1 MGLAAYPV
9 AAGHRQLLV
18 VLAVGAAA
26 CVLAAVGL
34 VFRWWFVV
42 AWGFA
47 LFGAEYA
54 VFLRLRP
61 DAVDARAPL
70 VAAGLLVA
78 AELAFGAVASEGGR
92 YERSLVLAEAVTLAG
107 AAFVIVLTGG
117 FLLVVAGTV
126 NAGVGLEAVGAFAA
140 VCALAVLVRIAR
152 RRPGSRLSRS

>member
-1 MGLAAYPV
+1 V
-9 AAGHRQLLV
+9 AAGHRQVAV
-18 VLAVGAAA
+18 VLAIGAAA
-26 CVLAAVGL
+26 CGLTAAGL
-34 VFRWWFVV
+34 VFRWWLVV

-78 AELAFGAVASEGGR
+78 AELAFGALAAEGGR
-92 YERSLVLAEAVTLAG
+92 YERSLVVAEGLTLVG
-107 AAFVIVLTGG
+107 AAFATVLAGG

-126 NAGVGLEAVGAFAA
+126 SSGVALEAVGAFAA
-140 VCALAVLVRIAR
+140 VCAVGLVARIAR
-152 RRPGSRLSRS
+152 ARVR